1 VAELVTGPHG
11 ATVDGVL
18 HLSPDGHV
26 TIEGYQVQTT
36 RTPNGLRYDVRTPAG
51 DELSWTAPPTTPQS
65 TPQTRPQIMPATVAR
80 RTLILGGARS
90 GKSTEAERLLADHPD
105 TLYVATGYSPSAPDA
120 YDRRSAQVG
129 RSAQDQQDRRSTQDQ
144 QDRRSTQDQQDRRST
159 QDQQDRRSTQDQQ
172 DRRSTQDQQDGRSEQ
187 DEQDDQAGD
196 AEWAERIARH
206 RARRPSTWGLAETID
221 LVPLLRA
228 DGPPLLIDCLTL
240 WLSRTMDACEVWTEP
255 ARAAEVETRIDDLAA
270 AWSATPRL
278 VVAVSN
284 EVGSGIVPATA
295 SGRLFRDLMGRVNT
309 AIAHHSDT
317 VLWCVAGRITPL

>member
-129 RSAQDQQDRRSTQDQ
+129 RSAQDAQDRRSA
-144 QDRRSTQDQQDRRST
+144 

-206 RARRPSTWGLAETID
+206 RARRPSTWGLAESID

-255 ARAAEVETRIDDLAA
+255 SRAAEVETRIDDLAA

-317 VLWCVAGRITPL
+317 VLWGVAGRLTSL

>member
-18 HLSPDGHV
+18 HLSPDGHI
-26 TIEGYQVQTT
+26 TAAGYQVRTT
-36 RTPNGLRYDVRTPAG
+36 RTTNGLRYDVRTPAG
-51 DELSWTAPPTTPQS
+51 DELSWTAPPT
-65 TPQTRPQIMPATVAR
+65 QTRSATVAR

-105 TLYVATGYSPSAPDA
+105 TLYVATGYSLSTPDA
-120 YDRRSAQVG
+120 YDKRSGQIGRSAHYEQDKRSGQDEQDG
-129 RSAQDQQDRRSTQDQ
+129 RSAQDEQERRSGQD
-144 QDRRSTQDQQDRRST
+144 
-159 QDQQDRRSTQDQQ
+159 
-172 DRRSTQDQQDGRSEQ
+172 EQ
-187 DEQDDQAGD
+187 DDQDDQAGD

-206 RARRPSTWGLAETID
+206 RARRPSTWGLAESID

-228 DGPPLLIDCLTL
+228 EGPPLLIDCLTL

-255 ARAAEVETRIDDLAA
+255 SRAAEVETRIDDLAA